1 MIRVCIVDDH
11 PIVREG
17 VKQIVSGARGI
28 MIVDEAP
35 DGRDLLE
42 KIRERKVPFD
52 VVVLDISLPG
62 KSGLELLKQIREE
75 KPDLPVLMLSIHPEE
90 QYAVRSLKAGASGYL
105 TKDAVPGKLVQAIRM
120 VAKGERYVSHTLAQ
134 RLANEL
140 VDKDPRPPHERLSD
154 REYQI
159 FRMIA
164 NGSSGNE
171 IGKELHLS
179 PKTVSTYRTRIFQK
193 MNMKND
199 AELARYALA
208 SGILD

>member
-1 MIRVCIVDDH
+1 VDDH

-17 VKQIVSGARGI
+17 VKQIISGARGI
-28 MIVDEAP
+28 TIVDESP
-35 DGRDLLE
+35 DGRDLLA
-42 KIRERKVPFD
+42 KVRQKTVPFD
-52 VVVLDISLPG
+52 VIVLDISLPG
-62 KSGLELLKQIREE
+62 KSGLELLKQVREE
-75 KPDLPVLMLSIHPEE
+75 QPNLPVLMLSIHPEE

-105 TKDAVPGKLVQAIRM
+105 TKDAVPGKLVKAIRA
-120 VAKGERYVSHTLAQ
+120 VAKGGRFVSETLAQ

-140 VDKDPRPPHERLSD
+140 VDKDTRPPHERLSD

-164 NGSSGNE
+164 DGNSGNE

-193 MNMKND
+193 MNMKNN
-199 AELARYALA
+199 AELARYAQANSL
-208 SGILD
+208 LD

>member
-17 VKQIVSGARGI
+17 VKQIISGARGI
-28 MIVDEAP
+28 TIADEAP
-35 DGRDLLE
+35 DGRNLLARVREE
-42 KIRERKVPFD
+42 KCPFD
-52 VVVLDISLPG
+52 VIVLDISLPG
-62 KSGLELLKQIREE
+62 KSGLELLKQIRSE

-105 TKDAVPGKLVQAIRM
+105 TKDAVPGKLVKAIRA
-120 VAKGERYVSHTLAQ
+120 VARGDRFISETLAQ

-154 REYQI
+154 REFQV

-164 NGSSGNE
+164 DGNSGNE

-193 MNMKND
+193 MNMKNN
-199 AELARYALA
+199 AELARYAEANNLL
-208 SGILD
+208 G